1 MGAVVRAQKNNYKL
15 DAVPGAWGGL
25 GHIVRLWRDPLGFL
39 ESLPEHGDL
48 VRLRLGTVRVWMLCD
63 PELTH
68 HVLQDGRTFD
78 KGGTFDA
85 ATRLIVQD
93 GLVVAPHEP
102 HKRQRRLVQPV
113 FDHRRLDQYAAVM
126 DTEIRAVSDSWSQER
141 TLDGVSEMQR
151 LAMRVTARTMFS
163 SALDEGTVAQVR
175 EDLTN
180 IMDGAR
186 HKLFA
191 RMSGLGWI
199 PTATGRRFDA
209 SIARMNKTVTNLIAD
224 YRRSG
229 RDHGDMLSMLL
240 KSTDEQGDALT
251 DDEVHAQVLTVFMA
265 GTETTASLLAWA
277 LHLLSQDEELQDAI
291 RAEAAALP
299 DDGVGLADVGKLKLT
314 RRVLT
319 ETLRMY
325 PPVWIFHRR
334 MRSASKVLGR
344 SLPEGSNLFY
354 SPYLIHRRPDLY
366 PEPDVFR
373 PDRWLPGASDHLP
386 RGGYVP
392 FGGGSRKCIGD
403 EFAYT
408 ESTIALARVLTA
420 WRLRPAA
427 GSVVRPA
434 VKASLRP
441 DAVRL
446 RLSRHTHQDA

>member
-1 MGAVVRAQKNNYKL
+1 MRGKDRNYTL
-15 DAVPGAWGGL
+15 NAIPGSWGGL
-25 GHIVRLWRDPLGFL
+25 GHIIRLWRDPLGFL
-39 ESLPEHGDL
+39 ESLPKHGDL
-48 VRLRLGTVRVWMLCD
+48 VRLQLGTVRVWMLCD

-78 KGGTFDA
+78 KGGTFDE

-113 FDHRRLDQYAAVM
+113 FHHERLNQYATLM
-126 DTEIRAVSDSWSQER
+126 DTEIRAVSDSWPAER
-141 TLDGVSEMQR
+141 ILDGVGEMQR

-163 SALDEGTVAQVR
+163 SALGEHTVGQVR

-191 RMSGLGWI
+191 RMSGLGWV

-209 SIARMNKTVTNLIAD
+209 SIARMNRTVTDLIAD

-240 KSTDEQGDALT
+240 ESTDEHGDALT
-251 DDEVHAQVLTVFMA
+251 DEEVHAQVLTVFMA

-277 LHLLSQDEELQDAI
+277 LHLVSLDEDLQDRI
-291 RAEAAALP
+291 REEARELP
-299 DDGVGLADVGKLKLT
+299 DEGVGLADVGKLKLT

-334 MRSASKVLGR
+334 LRTQSKLLDTR
-344 SLPEGSNLFY
+344 LPEGSNLFY
-354 SPYLIHRRPDLY
+354 SPYVIHHRPDLY
-366 PEPDVFR
+366 PEPHVFR
-373 PDRWLPGASDHLP
+373 PDRWLPGAADHLP
-386 RGGYVP
+386 KGGYVP

-403 EFAYT
+403 EFAHT
-408 ESTIALARVLTA
+408 ESAIALARILGA
-420 WRLRPAA
+420 WRLRPEP
-427 GSVVRPA
+427 GVVVRPA

-441 DAVRL
+441 DAVPL
-446 RLSRHTHQDA
+446 RLSRHVRQET